1 MSKSA
6 RNQNARKN
14 SQKSKQKNVL
24 TQREIPRG
32 VIGFFTVIGVVA
44 FVAIGYAFM
53 RSRPSSADDS
63 ASISGMVTK
72 DGQGPADARARGALR
87 RGQGHPVTGEAP
99 RGRRT
104 TVVLAVLVLLTGAV
118 LVALS
123 AARSGDPGTD
133 GPEAGFAR
141 DMSAHHAQAVRM
153 SFIVRDRTDDAE
165 VRLLAYDII
174 NTQSAQIGMMTAWLD
189 GWGLPKTDPA
199 GRMRWMSGH
208 GGHASPAAGEAAMP
222 GMATREWLADLE
234 KASGRD
240 AEARFL
246 RLMIAHHRG
255 GVAMAE
261 AVLARTDKDRVRRL
275 ARTMVD
281 GQRAEIRQMEGMLRQ
296 RAAA

>member
-1 MSKSA
+1 M
-6 RNQNARKN
+6 
-14 SQKSKQKNVL
+14 
-24 TQREIPRG
+24 
-32 VIGFFTVIGVVA
+32 
-44 FVAIGYAFM
+44 
-53 RSRPSSADDS
+53 
-63 ASISGMVTK
+63 
-72 DGQGPADARARGALR
+72 R
-87 RGQGHPVTGEAP
+87 RGQGHPVTGGAP
-99 RGRRT
+99 RGRRV

-123 AARSGDPGTD
+123 AARSGEPGAD

-153 SFIVRDRTDDAE
+153 SFIVRDRTDDPE

-189 GWGLPKTDPA
+189 EWGLPKTDPA

-208 GGHASPAAGEAAMP
+208 GGHGNPAASGDAAMP
-222 GMATREWLADLE
+222 GMATREQLADLE
-234 KASGRD
+234 RASGRD

-261 AVLARTDKDRVRRL
+261 AVLARTGRDLVRRL

-281 GQRAEIRQMEGMLRQ
+281 GQRAEIRLMEGMLRQ